1 MAKRKSLIG
10 VNNFVKQ
17 TKKKR
22 PGRHNKKYNKRVP
35 NRSKYIGQGRK

>member
-1 MAKRKSLIG
+1 MAKRKSLFG

-22 PGRHNKKYNKRVP
+22 PGRHSKKYNKTVP
-35 NRSKYIGQGRK
+35 KRSKNRGQGK

>member
-10 VNNFVKQ
+10 VNNFVKE

-22 PGRHNKKYNKRVP
+22 PGKHSKKYNKRVP
-35 NRSKYIGQGRK
+35 MRSKNRGQGK